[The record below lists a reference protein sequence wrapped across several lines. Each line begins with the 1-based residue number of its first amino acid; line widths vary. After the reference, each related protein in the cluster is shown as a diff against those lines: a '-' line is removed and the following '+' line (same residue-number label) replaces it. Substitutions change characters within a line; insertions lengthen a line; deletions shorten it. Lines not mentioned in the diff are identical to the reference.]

1 MKLSVSYA
9 RQNQV
14 RKFQAQNKILIGTNF
29 CNCWILSNFVC
40 RIPSEESAGAL
51 EMSKEAAQFINN
63 EQLVMQKLSIKMGA
77 KMVECQPGR
86 VFG

>member
-1 MKLSVSYA
+1 MPVKIKCENFRPKIRSSSVPTS
-9 RQNQV
+9 
-14 RKFQAQNKILIGTNF
+14 
-29 CNCWILSNFVC
+29 VC